1 MLLDFAKLLS
11 SVLYHFVLAPLMWK
25 GVSTEICQKNVFKV
39 LIGEKG
45 YQIVVLV
52 YDFLIIN
59 KVQQCF
65 IFLRFIG
72 YHFFKETLHVFCP
85 FFYWAFSLLVNN
97 LLHVKTLSFICNI
110 TVANIFLFFF

>member
-72 YHFFKETLHVFCP
+72 YHFLKKLFMYFAH
-85 FFYWAFSLLVNN
+85 FSIGLFLCWLIIYYMLKHYLLSV
-97 LLHVKTLSFICNI
+97 T
-110 TVANIFLFFF
+110 